1 MVIITNE
8 VKFVVHKILLSFI
21 HIFLLMN
28 LIVVNAQTRPNIELL
43 DIEKNEITK
52 TVPTNPKIQFEAEK
66 IIKEI
71 DNVVKKLK
79 PIPDKGYM
87 IKIPLEPSHRVENKW
102 IYALIDEMIIIIPKN
117 EKPYLLLFDDE
128 NKSYFFTFDSK
139 IDPLLK
145 TLDFSL

>member
-1 MVIITNE
+1 M
-8 VKFVVHKILLSFI
+8 VHKILFSFI
-21 HIFLLMN
+21 HIFLLIN
-28 LIVVNAQTRPNIELL
+28 LVIVNAQSSSNIELL

-52 TVPTNPKIQFEAEK
+52 TVPTNPKIQLEAER

-71 DNVVKKLK
+71 DNVVKNLK

-102 IYALIDEMIIIIPKN
+102 IYALIDEIIIIIPKN

>member
-1 MVIITNE
+1 MVIITTE
-8 VKFVVHKILLSFI
+8 VKIVIHKILLSFI

-28 LIVVNAQTRPNIELL
+28 LFIVNAQSSSNVELL

-52 TVPTNPKIQFEAEK
+52 TVTTNPKIQLEAEI

-102 IYALIDEMIIIIPKN
+102 IYALIDEVIIIIPKN

-139 IDPLLK
+139 IDPLLN

>member
-1 MVIITNE
+1 
-8 VKFVVHKILLSFI
+8 
-21 HIFLLMN
+21 MN
-28 LIVVNAQTRPNIELL
+28 LFIVNAQSSSNVELL

-52 TVPTNPKIQFEAEK
+52 TVTTNPKIQLEAEI

-102 IYALIDEMIIIIPKN
+102 IYALIDEVIIIIPKN

-128 NKSYFFTFDSK
+128 NKSYFFTFHSK
-139 IDPLLK
+139 IDPLLN

>member
-1 MVIITNE
+1 M
-8 VKFVVHKILLSFI
+8 VHKILLSFI

-43 DIEKNEITK
+43 DIEKNEISK

-66 IIKEI
+66 IIKKI

-79 PIPDKGYM
+79 PIL
-87 IKIPLEPSHRVENKW
+87 KIPLEPSHRVENKW

-117 EKPYLLLFDDE
+117 EKPYLLLFDEE